1 MLFKL
6 NFWTIWMCDFHI
18 PQKLNFDVF
27 TIKFLMFVV
36 MAPPSITS
44 LGTSLGTILPTIGS
58 WPVRRLW
65 LTHNP
70 ECGFQIVLKFLF
82 VLASIESRGDCF
94 LAQQSKSI
102 QQIIFYQQLDE
113 SECNDYS

>member
-58 WPVRRLW
+58 WPVEDCGLPIIQNVVFRL
-65 LTHNP
+65 
-70 ECGFQIVLKFLF
+70 C
-82 VLASIESRGDCF
+82 
-94 LAQQSKSI
+94 
-102 QQIIFYQQLDE
+102 
-113 SECNDYS
+113 